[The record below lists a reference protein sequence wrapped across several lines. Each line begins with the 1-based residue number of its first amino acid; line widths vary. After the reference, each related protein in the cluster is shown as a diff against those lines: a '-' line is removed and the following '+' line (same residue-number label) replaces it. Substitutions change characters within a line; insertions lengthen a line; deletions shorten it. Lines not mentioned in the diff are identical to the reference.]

1 MPLIAHAFIAH
12 AAGLLLGFGGVSFG
26 GLLAAAALGAAAVVR
41 RDARIGAMALLG
53 AGGELRATA
62 ARDADARC
70 ARQAIALTPLSDAHV
85 VYEAVVET
93 DAGPS
98 ARVAATIGSGG
109 CEVRATLLVENG
121 EAVAGSR
128 VAVRGDAARAG
139 SLIVVQ
145 HATVAALARPG
156 LARRWRERAGR
167 AIDRTFGSD
176 APLARALL
184 IADTRTLDAGIRS
197 RYADAGIVHL
207 LSVSGLH
214 VAIIAGAVE
223 LLLSAAR
230 MSRAA
235 SAWLALLVTAIYVV
249 VIGVP
254 APAVRSAVMLA
265 ATAVSRL
272 TQRPT
277 SPWAALALG
286 AWVPLIEPRI
296 IVDLGYQL
304 SVAGLAALIAS
315 GTLARRILAGRLSGW
330 RRVVA
335 RDLIVSTLASV
346 VSLPLIAWTFGRMSL
361 IAPVA
366 NLAAGP
372 IFTVLQ
378 PTLFLALVLSPL
390 ASAASIPADAAHVL
404 LGAVDVVASVATRV
418 PYAAVPVAPSLWTA
432 ILLGI
437 LAVSLLVA
445 CSSAPGS
452 AWAWRGAIGG
462 AGAVAAMA
470 VGVRITGGGG
480 VVELHMIDVGQ
491 GDALALRTPRGRWV
505 LFDAGRSWIGGDA
518 GRSTVIPY
526 LRKRGG
532 AVHAF
537 VLSHPHSDHVG
548 GAASSVSALA
558 PDEYYDAAYVA
569 GSTPYRAS
577 LAAAAARGVAWHRVH
592 PGDSLAIDGVTIRFL
607 APDSAWTAALHDANE
622 ASTVAL
628 IQYGRIRFLMTGD
641 AEAGEEQWLLAHDL
655 RSLEADVLKVGHHG
669 SSTSTTAE
677 FLAAVRPRVA
687 LISVGVAN
695 TYHHP
700 SSDVVRALTES
711 GAQVL
716 RTDQLGTVVIRT
728 NGRVLSV
735 DAGGERW
742 ER

>member
-1 MPLIAHAFIAH
+1 MPLIAHAFLAH
-12 AAGLLLGFGGVSFG
+12 AAGLFLGFGGVSLG
-26 GLLAAAALGAAAVVR
+26 GLLVAAALGVVALVR
-41 RDARIGAMALLG
+41 HDGRLGAMALLG
-53 AGGELRATA
+53 AAGVLRATE
-62 ARDADARC
+62 ARNADERC
-70 ARQAIALTPLSDAHV
+70 ARQAVSLTPLSDARV
-85 VYEAVVET
+85 TYDAVVDT
-93 DAGPS
+93 DARPN
-98 ARVAATIGSGG
+98 ARVAAGIRNGG
-109 CEVRATLLVENG
+109 CVVRATVLVEKG

-128 VAVRGDAARAG
+128 IAVRGDAARAG
-139 SLIVVQ
+139 ALIVVQ
-145 HATVAALARPG
+145 HATIAVLAKPD
-156 LARRWRERAGR
+156 LARRWRDRAGR
-167 AIDRTFGSD
+167 AIDRTFGTD

-230 MSRAA
+230 MSRTA
-235 SAWLALLVTAIYVV
+235 SAWLALGVTAVYVV
-249 VIGVP
+249 VIGLP
-254 APAVRSAVMLA
+254 APAVRSAVMLG

-286 AWVPLIEPRI
+286 AWVPLVDPRI

-304 SVAGLAALIAS
+304 SVTGLAALIAS
-315 GTLARRILAGRLSGW
+315 GTLARRILAGRVSGW
-330 RRVVA
+330 RHVIA
-335 RDLIVSTLASV
+335 RDLIVSTLASL

-361 IAPVA
+361 VAPFA

-378 PTLFLALVLSPL
+378 PTLFLALLLSPV
-390 ASAASIPADAAHVL
+390 ASVASVPAGAAHVFL
-404 LGAVDVVASVATRV
+404 QGVDVVANMATRV

-432 ILLGI
+432 VLLGT

-445 CSSAPGS
+445 CSSPAGS
-452 AWAWRGAIGG
+452 AWAWRGVIGG
-462 AGAVAAMA
+462 AASIAVMA
-470 VGVRITGGGG
+470 VGVQITGTGG
-480 VVELHMIDVGQ
+480 VAELHMIDVGQ

-518 GRSTVIPY
+518 GRSTVAPY
-526 LRKRGG
+526 VRKRGG

-548 GAASSVSALA
+548 GAASVLSALA
-558 PDEYYDAAYVA
+558 PDEYWDAAYVA
-569 GSTPYRAS
+569 ASTPYRAS
-577 LAAAAARGVAWHRVH
+577 LEQAAQHRVAWHRVH
-592 PGDSLAIDGVTIRFL
+592 PGDSMSVDGVVIRFL
-607 APDSAWTAALHDANE
+607 APDSVWTSSLPDAND

-628 IQYGRIRFLMTGD
+628 VQYGRIRFLMTGD
-641 AEAGEEQWLLAHDL
+641 AEAGEEQWMLSNVAHGL
-655 RSLEADVLKVGHHG
+655 RADVLKVGHHG
-669 SSTSTTAE
+669 SATSTSPE

-695 TYHHP
+695 TYGHP
-700 SSDVVRALTES
+700 NTDVVRALTAS

-716 RTDQLGTVVIRT
+716 RTDQMGSVVVRT
-728 NGRVLSV
+728 DGRSLTI

>member
-1 MPLIAHAFIAH
+1 LPLIAAAFIAH
-12 AAGLLLGFGGVSFG
+12 AAGLLLGFGGVSLAG
-26 GLLAAAALGAAAVVR
+26 VLAAAALGVTGAVR
-41 RDARIGAMALLG
+41 RDARLGAMALLG
-53 AGGELRATA
+53 AAGVLRATA

-70 ARQAIALTPLSDAHV
+70 ARQAVAPSPDSDARV
-85 VYEAVVET
+85 IYDAIVEA
-93 DAGPS
+93 DAHPRS
-98 ARVAATIGSGG
+98 RVPATLRDRG
-109 CEVRATLLVENG
+109 CRVRATLLVETG

-139 SLIVVQ
+139 ALIVVQ
-145 HATVAALARPG
+145 HATLAVLSPPD

-167 AIDRTFGSD
+167 AIDATFRED

-230 MSRAA
+230 ASRAA
-235 SAWLALLVTAIYVV
+235 SAWLALLVTAAYVV
-249 VIGVP
+249 VIGAP
-254 APAVRSAVMLA
+254 APAVRSAVMLG

-286 AWVPLIEPRI
+286 AWAPLVDPRI

-304 SVAGLAALIAS
+304 SVTGLAALIAS
-315 GTLARRILAGRLSGW
+315 GALARRVLAGRVAGW
-330 RRVVA
+330 RRVIA

-361 IAPVA
+361 VAPLA

-378 PTLFLALVLSPL
+378 PTLFLALVLSPVPGV
-390 ASAASIPADAAHVL
+390 ASVPADAAHVL
-404 LGAVDVVASVATRV
+404 LRAVDVVADLATRV
-418 PYAAVPVAPSLWTA
+418 PFAAVPVAPSLWTA
-432 ILLGI
+432 VLLGV
-437 LAVSLLVA
+437 LSASLIVA

-452 AWAWRGAIGG
+452 AWAWRAVI
-462 AGAVAAMA
+462 AGVAAIALMV
-470 VGVRITGGGG
+470 VGVRISGGGG

-491 GDALALRTPRGRWV
+491 GDALALRTPRGRWI
-505 LFDAGRSWIGGDA
+505 LFDAGRSWVGGDA

-526 LRKRGG
+526 LRRRGG
-532 AVHAF
+532 ALHAF

-548 GAASSVSALA
+548 GGASVVEALH
-558 PDEYYDAAYVA
+558 PDAYWDAAYVA
-569 GSTPYRAS
+569 ASGPYRAS
-577 LAAAAARGVAWHRVH
+577 LERAAAGQVAWHRVH
-592 PGDSLAIDGVTIRFL
+592 PGDSVDVDGVGIRFI
-607 APDSAWTAALHDANE
+607 APDSAWTATLSDANE
-622 ASTVAL
+622 ASAVAL
-628 IQYGRIRFLMTGD
+628 VQYGRIRFLMTGD
-641 AEAGEEQWLLAHDL
+641 AEAGEEQWMLQNEARGLN
-655 RSLEADVLKVGHHG
+655 ADVLKVGHHG
-669 SSTSTTAE
+669 SSTSSTPE

-695 TYHHP
+695 TYGHP
-700 SSDVVRALTES
+700 STAVVRALTS
-711 GAQVL
+711 MGAQVL
-716 RTDQLGTVVIRT
+716 RTDQVGTVVVRT
-728 NGRVLSV
+728 DGRSLTVV
-735 DAGGERW
+735 AGGEEWVR
-742 ER
+742 